1 MSVEIR
7 KCGLIMDKE
16 KDSVQ
21 EELRENVLKSL
32 ENNPM
37 SFEELSKLCG
47 VDRIIMV
54 EALKELI
61 YEEKVIKTK
70 DEDRVVF
77 QLS

>member
-7 KCGLIMDKE
+7 KCGLIMDKG

-21 EELRENVLKSL
+21 EDLRENILKSL
-32 ENNPM
+32 ENNPK
-37 SFEELSKLCG
+37 SFDELSKLCE

-61 YEEKVIKTK
+61 HEEKVTKAK
-70 DEDRVVF
+70 DENRVVF
-77 QLS
+77 QLG